1 MKTRHETP
9 LKLMSFFASLQA
21 RLVSFLVGFLFL
33 CTAALGA
40 VLLGAQRL
48 LAWLDGQHPQ
58 LTSALQSCTRWLKRH
73 PKTISATL
81 ASVLLAGGGGAF
93 AIANLG
99 PDISAQPVVTVT
111 VPVESPSLQAQ
122 AQALDLVNIRLTR
135 TDSTRSTDTPESLLR
150 RLGMVDPD
158 AAAFLR
164 KNPLAKQALKQA
176 GRSVVAEAD
185 SQERLSQLHVR
196 WLNNES
202 DTFFQ
207 RLAIKRT
214 DKGLQAALETS
225 PMNTSLRMTGGTV
238 ASSLYDA
245 ADEARLPDAI
255 VGQLTQIFSN
265 QIDFHRTLRKGAR
278 FAVVYEVLE
287 ADGEPIRTGRVL
299 TAEFNNGNKSYE
311 AVWHEEPGQKGN
323 YYSLDG
329 KTLSRTYLA
338 APVAFSRKTSGFA
351 MRLHPIFQT
360 MKAHL
365 GVDYAAPTGT
375 PAQTVGD
382 GVVEFAGVQGGY
394 GNTVIV
400 RHGNNHSTVYAHL
413 SRIQVRKGQSVQKGQ
428 TIGAVGSTG
437 WSTGPHLHFEFRV
450 NGTHVDPQK
459 VIQQAQSV
467 PLSPTA
473 MARFKT
479 TATQARSQLQA
490 AAQMR
495 EGNVQ

>member
-1 MKTRHETP
+1 MQ
-9 LKLMSFFASLQA
+9 FFALIQS
-21 RLVSFLVGFLFL
+21 RLVSLFVGFLFL
-33 CTAALGA
+33 CTAVLGA
-40 VLLGAQRL
+40 VLMAVQRT

-58 LTSALQSCTRWLKRH
+58 LTQALQATARWLARH

-99 PDISAQPVVTVT
+99 PDIAEQPVVTVT
-111 VPVESPSLQAQ
+111 VPVEIAKLEEQAQ
-122 AQALDLVNIRLTR
+122 SLDLIQMSLMR
-135 TDSTRSTDTPESLLR
+135 TDSTRASDTPESLLR
-150 RLGMVDPD
+150 RLGLVDPE
-158 AAAFLR
+158 AAAYLR
-164 KNPLAKQALKQA
+164 KNPLVKQALKQG

-185 SQERLSQLHVR
+185 SQQRLLKLNVR
-196 WLNNES
+196 WLNNET

-207 RLAIKRT
+207 RLAIQRT
-214 DKGLQAALETS
+214 ADGLQAALETS

-245 ADEARLPDAI
+245 ADEARLPDAVI
-255 VGQLTQIFSN
+255 SQLTQIFSN

-278 FAVVYEVLE
+278 FSVVYEVLE
-287 ADGEPIRTGRVL
+287 ADGEPVRTGRVL
-299 TAEFNNGNKSYE
+299 TAEFNNGNKTYE
-311 AVWHEEPGQKGN
+311 AVWHQEPGQKGN
-323 YYSLDG
+323 YYSMDG
-329 KTLSRTYLA
+329 KSLSRTYLA
-338 APVAFSRKTSGFA
+338 SPVAFSRKTSGFA

-413 SRIQVRKGQSVQKGQ
+413 SRIQVRKGQTVQKGQ

-467 PLSPTA
+467 PLSPAA
-473 MARFKT
+473 MSRFKVV
-479 TATQARSQLQA
+479 AEQARAQLLA

-495 EGNVQ
+495 EVTAQ